1 MSRENAMS
9 DVLTLTAL
17 LLSGLATW
25 RLSSLLHTED
35 AFEWLRK
42 WIGIGNDAEGYPA
55 IYPET
60 FWGNVFDCFWCL
72 SLAAAVPIVAL
83 VVVVS
88 NAHWAWALPIWLA
101 SSSFAIWLE
110 KQIMRTQSR

>member
-1 MSRENAMS
+1 MEGTL
-9 DVLTLTAL
+9 LTL
-17 LLSGLATW
+17 SIVCGLATW

-42 WIGIGNDAEGYPA
+42 WIGIENDEEGYPA

-72 SLAAAVPIVAL
+72 SLVVSVPVTALIVVLAGIRWPWGLPVGLAASTVAL
-83 VVVVS
+83 
-88 NAHWAWALPIWLA
+88 W
-101 SSSFAIWLE
+101 FE